1 LNKASYGLKQSAFEW
16 SDTFREAMIK
26 LEFTQSTEDDNIYT
40 NGSIIIAIY
49 VNDILILTPTR
60 QEINNLNN

>member
-1 LNKASYGLKQSAFEW
+1 
-16 SDTFREAMIK
+16 MIK

-49 VNDILILTPTR
+49 VNDILILAPTR